1 MKKSVD
7 EQVFEIVDEMYNS
20 LSKNADTDPE
30 IMKVLLTAG
39 TYLSKKKSASQ
50 IIASKTVNGILLA
63 NASNKSKLDPANWNR
78 LKKLMMLTQTE
89 GFQGSPMGP
98 TDPRSQF

>member
-20 LSKNADTDPE
+20 LSKNTDTDPQ
-30 IMKVLLTAG
+30 ILKTLMTAG
-39 TYLSKKKSASQ
+39 TYLSEKKSAPQ

-63 NASNKSKLDPANWNR
+63 NVSGKSKLDQANWNR
-78 LKKLMMLTQTE
+78 LKKLTMLARTE
-89 GFQGSPMGP
+89 GFAGSPIGP
-98 TDPRSQF
+98 TDPRAQF

>member
-20 LSKNADTDPE
+20 LSKKADIDPE
-30 IMKVLLTAG
+30 IIKTLMTAG
-39 TYLSKKKSASQ
+39 IYLSENKSAPQ

-63 NASNKSKLDPANWNR
+63 NTVSKSKLDETNWKR
-78 LKKLMMLTQTE
+78 LKQLIMLAQTE

-98 TDPRSQF
+98 TDPRAQF